1 MMAKTIYNFLI
12 RKQPLREKWVLGI
25 NVLKIIFQSSTIFY
39 QTRIINKVY
48 HNLKEQNSDISN
60 FMKMI
65 SREDFELLDTLFVSD
80 VKNFLAKKGIQ
91 VNIIPSEKL
100 GISQVGFNTINVENP
115 ESFWTTGKATFFLP
129 TKKNATNNIT
139 IQIASIPETNVIFG
153 FENEIIKKIKMSRL
167 SEKKVK
173 ISIKPDKIKNDIS
186 KIFITTDKFWKPDVL
201 QNKNAK
207 VVFGI
212 RIDSIIITYS

>member
-1 MMAKTIYNFLI
+1 MMIKTLYNFFI
-12 RKQPLREKWVLGI
+12 RKQPLREKWELGI
-25 NVLKIIFQSSTIFY
+25 NFLKFY
-39 QTRIINKVY
+39 FTKTGELKKAY
-48 HNLKEQNSDISN
+48 HNLDEQDSDVSN
-60 FMKMI
+60 FLKML
-65 SREDFELLDTLFVSD
+65 SKEDSKLLETLFESD
-80 VKNFLAKKGIQ
+80 VKNFLMRKKTQTKIL
-91 VNIIPSEKL
+91 PSEKL
-100 GISQVGFNTINVENP
+100 GMHQVGFNTINVENP

-153 FENEIIKKIKMSRL
+153 FDNKIIKKIKMSRL

-173 ISIKPDKIKNDIS
+173 LSIKPDEIKNDIS

-201 QNKNAK
+201 QNKNAR

-212 RIDSIIITYS
+212 RIDSITITYS

>member
-1 MMAKTIYNFLI
+1 MIKTLYNFFI
-12 RKQPLREKWVLGI
+12 RKQPLREKWELGI
-25 NVLKIIFQSSTIFY
+25 NFLKFY
-39 QTRIINKVY
+39 FTKTYKLKKVY
-48 HNLKEQNSDISN
+48 HNLDEQDSDVSN
-60 FMKMI
+60 FLKML
-65 SREDFELLDTLFVSD
+65 STKDSKLLETLFESD
-80 VKNFLAKKGIQ
+80 VKNFLMRKKTQTKIL
-91 VNIIPSEKL
+91 PSEKL
-100 GISQVGFNTINVENP
+100 GMHQVGFNTINVENP

-153 FENEIIKKIKMSRL
+153 FDNKIIKKIKMSRL

-173 ISIKPDKIKNDIS
+173 LSIKPDEIKNDIS

-201 QNKNAK
+201 QNKNAR

>member
-1 MMAKTIYNFLI
+1 MIKTLYNFLI
-12 RKQPLREKWVLGI
+12 RKQPLREKWELGI
-25 NVLKIIFQSSTIFY
+25 NFLKFY
-39 QTRIINKVY
+39 FTKTGELKKAY
-48 HNLKEQNSDISN
+48 HNLDEQDSDVSN
-60 FMKMI
+60 FLKML
-65 SREDFELLDTLFVSD
+65 SKEDSKLLETLFESD
-80 VKNFLAKKGIQ
+80 VKNFLMRKKTQTKIL
-91 VNIIPSEKL
+91 PSEKL
-100 GISQVGFNTINVENP
+100 GMHQVGFNTINVENP

-153 FENEIIKKIKMSRL
+153 FDNKIIKKIKMSRL

-173 ISIKPDKIKNDIS
+173 LSIKPDEIKNDIS

-201 QNKNAK
+201 QNKNAR

>member
-1 MMAKTIYNFLI
+1 MIKTLYNFLI
-12 RKQPLREKWVLGI
+12 RKQPLREKWELGI
-25 NVLKIIFQSSTIFY
+25 NFLKFY
-39 QTRIINKVY
+39 FTKTGELKKAY
-48 HNLKEQNSDISN
+48 HNLDEQDSDVSN
-60 FMKMI
+60 FLKML
-65 SREDFELLDTLFVSD
+65 SKEDSKLLETLFESD
-80 VKNFLAKKGIQ
+80 VKNFLMRKKTQTKIL
-91 VNIIPSEKL
+91 PSEKL
-100 GISQVGFNTINVENP
+100 GMHQVGFNTINVENP

-153 FENEIIKKIKMSRL
+153 FDDKIIKKIKMSRL

-173 ISIKPDKIKNDIS
+173 LSIKPDKIKNDIS

-201 QNKNAK
+201 QNKNAR

-212 RIDSIIITYS
+212 RIDSIMITYS